1 MEAQIALGLPKV
13 IDNMK
18 SLLFK
23 PNDPLTDQQVMAAW
37 EADLTLFSHSTL
49 LAEAIALDSLHLRP
63 NLPNSQIANTL
74 KNSTITNSTSD
85 TSQPTLNDRV
95 QLLESLKVIQNK
107 IQQTLENRVN
117 QMSFKPRLYRVA
129 QRLSLASKEIRSLV
143 FIILTCSGVE
153 QPSADERWAHSR
165 SRSELYSCREF
176 SSMDGAQLLHFL
188 SPSRKHFS
196 QGLLEVDEEL
206 AALYTEAKFRAPREV
221 LKAMYGC
228 KLTLDEAMT
237 LGNSVLADVL
247 AEEEDAVTGADPGIF
262 STTKPDKVDGI
273 NDLALSDL
281 LNDAPNNHQLT
292 TDESAMCELLSE
304 LRTEDKNRLEKLDKI
319 QRKLHSKED
328 YRFGTRSTK

>member
-1 MEAQIALGLPKV
+1 
-13 IDNMK
+13 
-18 SLLFK
+18 
-23 PNDPLTDQQVMAAW
+23 
-37 EADLTLFSHSTL
+37 
-49 LAEAIALDSLHLRP
+49 
-63 NLPNSQIANTL
+63 
-74 KNSTITNSTSD
+74 
-85 TSQPTLNDRV
+85 
-95 QLLESLKVIQNK
+95 
-107 IQQTLENRVN
+107 
-117 QMSFKPRLYRVA
+117 MS
-129 QRLSLASKEIRSLV
+129 SI
-143 FIILTCSGVE
+143 
-153 QPSADERWAHSR
+153 
-165 SRSELYSCREF
+165 
-176 SSMDGAQLLHFL
+176 HFF
-188 SPSRKHFS
+188 SPSRKQFS